1 MKFLL
6 KVCHLAY
13 RNKVI
18 ILKIYDLASSGIQ
31 GIDVLMIGTNAT
43 LSRIVDDVAQVVER
57 ITNPL

>member
-13 RNKVI
+13 RNKVS
-18 ILKIYDLASSGIQ
+18 LKSYDLASSDIQ
-31 GIDVLMIGTNAT
+31 GIDILMIGTNTT